1 MLDTLHRV
9 ALARAF
15 VCGALFLRRQC
26 GLLREAFGQALRG
39 TWPAG
44 HALSIGAASADK
56 DGTLRSRFVAVC
68 CVGESGVPVV
78 RSRLLRAAAH
88 GRV

>member
-1 MLDTLHRV
+1 MPWRGWLSL
-9 ALARAF
+9 ALSSAVRF
-15 VCGALFLRRQC
+15 FFGVSDMW
-26 GLLREAFGQALRG
+26 LREAFGQALRG

>member
-1 MLDTLHRV
+1 MPCKAWLSLALSSAVRFFFRV
-9 ALARAF
+9 SVRCCAR
-15 VCGALFLRRQC
+15 LS
-26 GLLREAFGQALRG
+26 GQALRG

>member
-1 MLDTLHRV
+1 MLDALHRV

-15 VCGALFLRRQC
+15 VCGALFLRRQW
-26 GLLREAFGQALRG
+26 LLREAFGQALRG

-78 RSRLLRAAAH
+78 RSRLLRAAH